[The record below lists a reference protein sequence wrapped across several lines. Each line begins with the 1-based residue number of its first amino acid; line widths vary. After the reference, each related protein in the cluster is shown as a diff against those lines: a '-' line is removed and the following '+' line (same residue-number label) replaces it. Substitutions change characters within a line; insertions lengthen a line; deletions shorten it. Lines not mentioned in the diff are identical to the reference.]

1 MFIHRRRARQ
11 AGFPQSHRGV
21 AATELA
27 LVLPL
32 FVMLVMAS
40 IEACNMVFLNHSL
53 SIASY
58 EAVRVAI
65 NFDSTNT
72 AVEQRFDTL
81 IAARNVSGAAL
92 SISPANVATTP
103 RGTQISLTAT
113 APCDSNALIPPWF
126 FGGRTLSVTT
136 TMVKE

>member
-1 MFIHRRRARQ
+1 MLIHRRRASR
-11 AGFPQSHRGV
+11 AGCQQSHRGV

-32 FVMLVMAS
+32 FVMLVLAS
-40 IEACNMVFLNHSL
+40 IEACTMVFLNHSL

-65 NFDSTNT
+65 NFDSTNSD
-72 AVEQRFDTL
+72 VIDRFDTL
-81 IAARNVSGAAL
+81 IDARNVAGAAL
-92 SISPANVATTP
+92 AINPANVATTP

-113 APCDSNALIPPWF
+113 APCDQNALLPPWF
-126 FGGRTLSVTT
+126 FGGKTLSVTT

>member
-1 MFIHRRRARQ
+1 MSLYRRRASL
-11 AGFPQSHRGV
+11 AGCLQSRRGV

-32 FVMLVMAS
+32 FAMLVMAS
-40 IEACNMVFLNHSL
+40 IEACSMVFLNHSL

-65 NFDSTNT
+65 NFDSTNKE
-72 AVEQRFDTL
+72 VQDRFDL
-81 IAARNVSGAAL
+81 LVNARNVKKATLA
-92 SISPANVATTP
+92 ISAPNVATVP

-113 APCDSNALIPPWF
+113 APCDANALLPPWF